1 MATSAAHFKLLVI
14 TAQATSALFT
24 TVQSSHTAD
33 SRFPKMVVNSS
44 KIMDAEVNLA
54 NWCES
59 TQEIL
64 NYEDERDGVL
74 V

>member
-1 MATSAAHFKLLVI
+1 
-14 TAQATSALFT
+14 
-24 TVQSSHTAD
+24 
-33 SRFPKMVVNSS
+33 MVVNSS